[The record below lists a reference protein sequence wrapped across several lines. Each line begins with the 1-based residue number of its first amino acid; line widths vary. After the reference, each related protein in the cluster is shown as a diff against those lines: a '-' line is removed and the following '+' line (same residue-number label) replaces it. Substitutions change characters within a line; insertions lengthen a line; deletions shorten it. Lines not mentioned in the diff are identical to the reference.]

1 MSNSKI
7 QSQDIDK
14 IFISHSTYDREYVK
28 EFVKLLNV
36 IGFKE
41 IFCSSIQGYDI
52 PNGESIYDFLK
63 EELNELKNEIINIFK
78 LEKIYDNLWE
88 SCRDEVIKKVKEI
101 AENEKKFLKPARIEF
116 ESVRCK
122 NATLEIAL
130 RYINQHDYTIEFT
143 YLKIILIDEEGE
155 GFEFCMD
162 PSDEQVYYDE
172 NKIFTIEKE
181 LSDSKY
187 NAQKHSESIID
198 FKYDRAF

>member
-1 MSNSKI
+1 MGATWFNSKKYTTI
-7 QSQDIDK
+7 LIPG
-14 IFISHSTYDREYVK
+14 FTY
-28 EFVKLLNV
+28 
-36 IGFKE
+36 KE
-41 IFCSSIQGYDI
+41 IEGAIDPTKMAIKLDDKG
-52 PNGESIYDFLK
+52 K
-63 EELNELKNEIINIFK
+63 LNELKNEIINIFSI
-78 LEKIYDNLWE
+78 EKPDDNLWE

-122 NATLEIAL
+122 NTTLKIAL
-130 RYINQHDYTIEFT
+130 RYINQHDYTIEFK

-155 GFEFCMD
+155 KFEFGMD